1 MTRGSHFTQRGM
13 DVRTRRKNAWLVTVV
28 AALAL
33 AVAGC
38 GSKAPQPQQGTG
50 ESQGSTPPAAESHLA
65 KVKAAGKLVVGTSAD
80 YPPYEFIDE
89 KGNIVGF
96 DVDLTHEITKE
107 LGVQVEIVNQNFD
120 SLLAALQTKQFDMV
134 AAGLTI
140 TEERKRSVDFSIPY
154 FAGGQAIVVHKDR
167 TDINSLKDLNGKSIA
182 VQIGTYQEKIA
193 KEKVQNA
200 EVKSYQLFTDAAQ
213 AVATKQAD
221 AMIVAKPV
229 AEAFAKQ
236 LPVKIVA
243 EIEYTE
249 TALAFPKGSDLV
261 PAVNQVLEKMKQDGR
276 MKQLVTKWFK

>member
-1 MTRGSHFTQRGM
+1 MLGTTRGWFRIS
-13 DVRTRRKNAWLVTVV
+13 
-28 AALAL
+28 ALAI
-33 AVAGC
+33 AVALLLAGC
-38 GSKAPQPQQGTG
+38 GAKAAKQGG
-50 ESQGSTPPAAESHLA
+50 DQGAGTTPPATNSHLA
-65 KVKAAGKLVVGTSAD
+65 QVKSAGKLVVGTSAD
-80 YPPYEFIDE
+80 YPPYESIDE

-96 DVDLTHEITKE
+96 DIDLAGEIAKE
-107 LGVQVEIVNQNFD
+107 LGVQLEIVNQNFD
-120 SLLAALQTKQFDMV
+120 SLLPALQAKQFDMV

-140 TEERKRSVDFSIPY
+140 TEERKQSVDFSTPY

-167 TDINSLKDLNGKSIA
+167 TDISKLEDLNGKSIA

-200 EVKSYQLFTDAAQ
+200 QVKSYQLFTDAAQ
-213 AVATKQAD
+213 AVATNQVD

-243 EIEYTE
+243 EIEYSE

-261 PAVNQVLEKMKQDGR
+261 PAVNQILEKMKQDGR
-276 MKQLVTKWFK
+276 MEQLIAKWFK